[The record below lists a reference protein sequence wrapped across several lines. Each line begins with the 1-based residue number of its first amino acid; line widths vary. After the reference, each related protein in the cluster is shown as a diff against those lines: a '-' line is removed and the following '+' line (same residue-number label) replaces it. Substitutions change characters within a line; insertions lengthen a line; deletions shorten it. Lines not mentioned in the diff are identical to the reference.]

1 MFKSFSLSVA
11 VMFAIAV
18 IGVSSTNAQMQE
30 FPVGNVMEDFTL
42 QDIYGKEH
50 SFKSLHGKNG
60 AVLIFLSAQCP
71 VVKQYDD
78 RVNALAAEYAAKGI
92 TFVGINSNST
102 EGLDW
107 VKSHAEA
114 NYKFPML
121 LDPENKIADKLGATV
136 TPEVYFFDT
145 NNKLLYHGAIDND
158 RTARNIK
165 DTYLKAA
172 FDTTLS
178 GGTIERTKANA
189 FGCTIKRVGME

>member
-1 MFKSFSLSVA
+1 MLRRFSFFF
-11 VMFAIAV
+11 VMLFAIAG
-18 IGVSSTNAQMQE
+18 IGLTSVNAQMQE
-30 FPVGNVMEDFTL
+30 FPVGGVMEDFTL
-42 QDIYGKEH
+42 QDIYGKQH

-60 AVLIFLSAQCP
+60 VVLVFLSAQCP

-78 RVNALAAEYAAKGI
+78 RMNQLVTEYAAKGI
-92 TFVGINSNST
+92 NFVGINSNST

-121 LDPENKIADKLGATV
+121 IDPENKIADKLGALV
-136 TPEVYFFDT
+136 TPEVYYFDT
-145 NNKLLYHGAIDND
+145 DNKLVYHGAIDND
-158 RTARNIK
+158 RTGRNIK
-165 DTYLKAA
+165 DNYLRVA
-172 FDTTLS
+172 FDATLA